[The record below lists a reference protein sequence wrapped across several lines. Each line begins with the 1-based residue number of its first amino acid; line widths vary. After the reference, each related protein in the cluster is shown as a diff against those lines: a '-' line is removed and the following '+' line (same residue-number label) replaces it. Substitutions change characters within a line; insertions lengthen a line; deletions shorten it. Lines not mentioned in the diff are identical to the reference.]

1 MALAIDYSA
10 PLFLY
15 RVPGRPKLE
24 PTAWDVETSHFA
36 ERFQLFIIIALGESI
51 VVTGATTSELSLG
64 FANVAAF
71 GVAFLITAAFWWL
84 YFSYV
89 AAIAQ
94 RRLELS
100 EDRTT
105 MARDG
110 YTFLHV
116 VLVAGIIVSAV
127 GDEIVIAH
135 PTETLHTAELVA
147 VVAGPVIYLVGH
159 VLFRQVMAGSMSG
172 KRVAGVVACVA
183 VGFLGLVIPALAVAA
198 LLLARARRDHRRR
211 APVRAPPAANA
222 GSPRRCSGSRRV
234 LRNPALSERGDLQLV
249 RRRAGSLL
257 GEEEH
262 RRGELARVGG
272 GILHGAGVGDRL
284 DAGVDDQQRDVDAV
298 LA

>member
-1 MALAIDYSA
+1 
-10 PLFLY
+10 
-15 RVPGRPKLE
+15 
-24 PTAWDVETSHFA
+24 
-36 ERFQLFIIIALGESI
+36 
-51 VVTGATTSELSLG
+51 
-64 FANVAAF
+64 
-71 GVAFLITAAFWWL
+71 
-84 YFSYV
+84 
-89 AAIAQ
+89 
-94 RRLELS
+94 
-100 EDRTT
+100 

-198 LLLARARRDHRRR
+198 LLLLVLVAIIVAEHQSGRRRRERGEPSPLQKLEAPERYGTQRSASGVTCSSCVAARAPCSARKSTAAASSRGSAAASWTGRCRRS
-211 APVRAPPAANA
+211 A
-222 GSPRRCSGSRRV
+222 GS
-234 LRNPALSERGDLQLV
+234 
-249 RRRAGSLL
+249 
-257 GEEEH
+257 
-262 RRGELARVGG
+262 
-272 GILHGAGVGDRL
+272 
-284 DAGVDDQQRDVDAV
+284 GVDDQQCDVDAM

>member
-1 MALAIDYSA
+1 M
-10 PLFLY
+10 
-15 RVPGRPKLE
+15 
-24 PTAWDVETSHFA
+24 
-36 ERFQLFIIIALGESI
+36 
-51 VVTGATTSELSLG
+51 
-64 FANVAAF
+64 
-71 GVAFLITAAFWWL
+71 TAAFWWL

-94 RRLELS
+94 RRLELAT
-100 EDRTT
+100 ERTT

-198 LLLARARRDHRRR
+198 LLLRRAGGDHRRR
-211 APVRAPPAANA
+211 ARVRAAAA
-222 GSPRRCSGSRRV
+222 TAWGASPLQKLEASEA
-234 LRNPALSERGDLQLV
+234 RNPALSERGDLQLV
-249 RRRAGSLL
+249 RRGTGSLL
-257 GEEEH
+257 REEEH
-262 RRGELARVGG
+262 RGGELARIGG
-272 GILHGAGVGDRL
+272 CVLHGAGVGDRL
-284 DAGVDDQQRDVDAV
+284 NAGVDDQQRNVNAV

>member
-1 MALAIDYSA
+1 
-10 PLFLY
+10 
-15 RVPGRPKLE
+15 
-24 PTAWDVETSHFA
+24 
-36 ERFQLFIIIALGESI
+36 
-51 VVTGATTSELSLG
+51 
-64 FANVAAF
+64 
-71 GVAFLITAAFWWL
+71 
-84 YFSYV
+84 
-89 AAIAQ
+89 
-94 RRLELS
+94 
-100 EDRTT
+100 

-116 VLVAGIIVSAV
+116 VLVAGVIVSAV

-198 LLLARARRDHRRR
+198 LLLAVLVAIIVAEHASGQAAATAWRAVAAAEARRRL
-211 APVRAPPAANA
+211 
-222 GSPRRCSGSRRV
+222 

-257 GEEEH
+257 REEQH
-262 RRGELARVGG
+262 RRGELARVGRR
-272 GILHGAGVGDRL
+272 ILHGAGVGDRL
-284 DAGVDDQQRDVDAV
+284 DAGVDDQQRDVNAV

>member
-1 MALAIDYSA
+1 M
-10 PLFLY
+10 
-15 RVPGRPKLE
+15 
-24 PTAWDVETSHFA
+24 
-36 ERFQLFIIIALGESI
+36 
-51 VVTGATTSELSLG
+51 
-64 FANVAAF
+64 
-71 GVAFLITAAFWWL
+71 TAAFWWL

-94 RRLELS
+94 RRLELAT
-100 EDRTT
+100 ERTT

-183 VGFLGLVIPALAVAA
+183 VGFLGLVIPALAVAT
-198 LLLARARRDHRRR
+198 LLLVVLVAIIAAEHQSGRRR
-211 APVRAPPAANA
+211 R
-222 GSPRRCSGSRRV
+222 
-234 LRNPALSERGDLQLV
+234 ERGEPSPMQKLEASEATATEPSAQ
-249 RRRAGSLL
+249 RAG
-257 GEEEH
+257 
-262 RRGELARVGG
+262 
-272 GILHGAGVGDRL
+272 
-284 DAGVDDQQRDVDAV
+284 
-298 LA
+298 